1 MTVNGRR
8 GAGYTRKCGATRSL
22 LRAVTTTLV
31 GFLILYSTGATAT
44 DNRSRWAEDYFPNI
58 ELTNQH
64 GQKVRFYDDL
74 IKGKVVAI
82 NFIFTS
88 CQAVCPAETARL
100 RQVQQALGD
109 RVGRDVFFYS
119 ISIDPDR
126 DTPEVLKA
134 YAAKFGVGP
143 GWQFLT
149 GSEEEV
155 IMLQKKLG
163 LWVPDAQEVD
173 PKDHSINL
181 IVGNET
187 TGRWN
192 KRSSFDDP
200 KVLARLLGDSLHN
213 YRFAPDAEIA
223 DYVTADKRIELAD
236 GEELFNA
243 RCKACHSVTGS
254 GIEMVG
260 PDLLGVVDRR
270 DPVWLRRWIKEPD
283 RMLEEQDPLAMAL
296 FRQHRELRMPN
307 LGLSDKDVESLIRYL
322 DHAGKTKPAVT
333 DANR

>member
-1 MTVNGRR
+1 M
-8 GAGYTRKCGATRSL
+8 AKMIAS
-22 LRAVTTTLV
+22 TLV
-31 GFLILYSTGATAT
+31 GLLVFAGSAVGSET
-44 DNRSRWAEDYFPNI
+44 RSRWSDEYFPNI

-64 GQKVRFYDDL
+64 GQRMRFYDDL

-88 CQAVCPAETARL
+88 CQAVCPAETARM
-100 RQVQQALGD
+100 RQVQQALGE
-109 RVGRDVFFYS
+109 RVGKDVFFYS

-149 GSEEEV
+149 GKEDEI

-163 LWVPDAQEVD
+163 LWVPDAQEID

-181 IVGNET
+181 IVGNEN

-213 YRFAPDAEIA
+213 YRFAPDTQLAN
-223 DYVTADKRIELAD
+223 YVTADKRIELAD
-236 GEELFNA
+236 GEALFNA
-243 RCKACHSVTGS
+243 RCKACHTVAEA

-260 PDLLGVVDRR
+260 PALMGVVDRR

-283 RMLEEQDPLAMAL
+283 RMLEEQDPLAVAL
-296 FRQHRELRMPN
+296 FKQHRELRMPN
-307 LGLSDKDVESLIRYL
+307 LGLNDEEVESLIRYL
-322 DHAGKTKPAVT
+322 DTAGKTAPAVT
-333 DANR
+333 DADR